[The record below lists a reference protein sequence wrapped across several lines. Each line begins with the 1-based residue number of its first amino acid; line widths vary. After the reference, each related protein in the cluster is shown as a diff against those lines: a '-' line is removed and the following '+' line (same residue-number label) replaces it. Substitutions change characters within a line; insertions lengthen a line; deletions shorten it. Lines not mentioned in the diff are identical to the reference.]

1 MIYIHLALIFS
12 QHLKPEVKVEMSDII
27 KFVKSF
33 QIIMLK
39 KLSTAA
45 DEEEIR
51 KKQITE
57 LNEKVYKYLK
67 MRLFY
72 IYSFK

>member
-1 MIYIHLALIFS
+1 MLR
-12 QHLKPEVKVEMSDII
+12 PDVKIEMSDII

-51 KKQITE
+51 KKQITD
-57 LNEKVYKYLK
+57 LNEKVLLIKINHIKNNKKMLK
-67 MRLFY
+67 LNENHKN
-72 IYSFK
+72 INN

>member
-1 MIYIHLALIFS
+1 MNESFYGEFELINLTNNS
-12 QHLKPEVKVEMSDII
+12 MDQLLKPDVKIEMSDII

-51 KKQITE
+51 KKQITD
-57 LNEKVYKYLK
+57 LNEKV
-67 MRLFY
+67 R
-72 IYSFK
+72 II

>member
-1 MIYIHLALIFS
+1 
-12 QHLKPEVKVEMSDII
+12 MSDIT

-57 LNEKVYKYLK
+57 LNEKV
-67 MRLFY
+67 R
-72 IYSFK
+72 IFKFNINFLMYQKFRSISCKNQKI

>member
-1 MIYIHLALIFS
+1 MI
-12 QHLKPEVKVEMSDII
+12 KPDPDLRVEMKDIT

-45 DEEEIR
+45 DEEKGLIN
-51 KKQITE
+51 QIKE
-57 LNEKVYKYLK
+57 LNEKVK
-67 MRLFY
+67 FPH
-72 IYSFK
+72 SF

>member
-1 MIYIHLALIFS
+1 MKTD
-12 QHLKPEVKVEMSDII
+12 LKLEMTDITR
-27 KFVKSF
+27 FVKSF

-45 DEEEIR
+45 DEEEGR

-57 LNEKVYKYLK
+57 LNEKVK
-67 MRLFY
+67 F
-72 IYSFK
+72 